1 MSKIQIRPIQTTDNQ
16 KLGELIQ
23 LVLEGENAPKTGT
36 AYADKHLFN
45 LSQAYT
51 HPKTNYFVIANG
63 DEILGG
69 AGIGLLKG
77 EDTTCELQ
85 KMYFHKQIRG
95 KGWGEK
101 MMNTCLEFAKTKGF
115 EYCYIETLPFMK
127 AARKRYE
134 KSGFK
139 YIENRLGETGHF
151 SCTTFML
158 KKL

>member
-1 MSKIQIRPIQTTDNQ
+1 MSKIQIRPIQHQDNQ

-45 LSQAYT
+45 LSEAYL
-51 HPKTNYFVIANG
+51 HPKAQYFVITKK

-69 AGIGLLKG
+69 AGIGLLNG
-77 EDTTCELQ
+77 EKNICELQ
-85 KMYFHKQIRG
+85 KMYFHKSIRG
-95 KGWGEK
+95 QGWAEK
-101 MMNTCLEFAKTKGF
+101 MINTCLNFAQKAGF
-115 EYCYIETLPFMK
+115 THCYIETLPFMK

-134 KSGFK
+134 KSGFQ
-139 YIENRLGETGHF
+139 YIEERLGNTEHF

-158 KKL
+158 KEL

>member
-1 MSKIQIRPIQTTDNQ
+1 MSEIQIRPIQPKDNK

-45 LSQAYT
+45 LSESYQAPNT
-51 HPKTNYFVIANG
+51 RYFVIEQANQL
-63 DEILGG
+63 LGG
-69 AGIGLLKG
+69 AGIGNLAAE
-77 EDTTCELQ
+77 EDTCELQ
-85 KMYFHKQIRG
+85 KMYFHPSIRG

-101 MMNTCLEFAKTKGF
+101 MINTCLNFAKEAGF
-115 EYCYIETLPFMK
+115 SQCYIETLPFMK

-134 KSGFK
+134 KSGFE
-139 YIENRLGETGHF
+139 YTPHRIGNTGHF
-151 SCTTFML
+151 SCTVFML